1 MLTPVAASSD
11 TSFNAYG
18 QQGIALSPQR
28 VEVLLS
34 STGLNPRNS
43 HEPSVSS
50 GGRLDMLSLSG
61 QLQLAQG
68 LSVVETIGAL
78 LSVSRNQ
85 GEPLADYADRIAEV
99 ISKLSPTERLSL
111 QRALNQLMQGFTLRL
126 LTEILKN
133 PVGPDATRLALKL
146 EAAAYLERDP
156 VARQVVTSY
165 RLNAGAEA
173 QSSAGSRPAVGSPV
187 AASPARQAAPP
198 FDAALGASPANG
210 SNDAE
215 HPLPGQNSDAT
226 SGETDREAR
235 AATDARNGTTMT
247 RLNSQTSAQAG
258 NPVAPIL
265 VGTELADVHPQ
276 TVDISSLPASEE
288 TSLPQ
293 TVATAT
299 ERAPQEESQPH
310 PENTAEAALDDVTYD
325 GPALA
330 RLVQAVDEPAIAS
343 ASVRP
348 ANAHQA
354 VQQASGSIPAPVFMP
369 LAAPE
374 PVPVAWLSGLYTDE
388 GGASWLLANSA
399 PQVMADPALPVAAR
413 AFDGIAAGEA
423 EGLGSD
429 TGASVG
435 TSFGPG
441 LGIGTASTPLPT
453 AAQTPS
459 AQASAATLNPA
470 QQAAALQALA
480 AQGLLVRE
488 GVMPAYVPYPAPGGI
503 DEKPKP
509 LVPAVEP
516 DDEHRERGRRSGR
529 DPGNGEDGQD
539 DQRPAESET
548 TMAGDGEIALEP
560 AVPDERPLEQ
570 TTDHQAAAS
579 VTADDAQAY
588 YQRMAGW

>member
-11 TSFNAYG
+11 TSFSPYG
-18 QQGIALSPQR
+18 QPGIALSPQR

-85 GEPLADYADRIAEV
+85 GEPLADYADRIADV

-165 RLNAGAEA
+165 RQNAGAEA
-173 QSSAGSRPAVGSPV
+173 RPPATGRPAVGSPV

-198 FDAALGASPANG
+198 FDAALGASLAN
-210 SNDAE
+210 SRHDAE
-215 HPLPGQNSDAT
+215 QPLPGQNSDAT

-235 AATDARNGTTMT
+235 AVTDARAAAAMTLLNG
-247 RLNSQTSAQAG
+247 RISAQAG
-258 NPVAPIL
+258 NPVAPAP

-299 ERAPQEESQPH
+299 ESAPQEESQPH

-325 GPALA
+325 APALA
-330 RLVQAVDEPAIAS
+330 RLVQAADEPAIAS
-343 ASVRP
+343 ASTRP
-348 ANAHQA
+348 PNAHQA
-354 VQQASGSIPAPVFMP
+354 VQQASGSIPATVFGP

-399 PQVMADPALPVAAR
+399 PQVMADAADPVAAR
-413 AFDGIAAGEA
+413 AFDGMAGGDA
-423 EGLGSD
+423 EGLGS
-429 TGASVG
+429 GAGVG
-435 TSFGPG
+435 TGLGPD
-441 LGIGTASTPLPT
+441 LGIGTASAQLPA
-453 AAQTPS
+453 AAQAPS

-503 DEKPKP
+503 EEKPKP

-539 DQRPAESET
+539 EQRPAESET

-560 AVPDERPLEQ
+560 AASDERPLEQ